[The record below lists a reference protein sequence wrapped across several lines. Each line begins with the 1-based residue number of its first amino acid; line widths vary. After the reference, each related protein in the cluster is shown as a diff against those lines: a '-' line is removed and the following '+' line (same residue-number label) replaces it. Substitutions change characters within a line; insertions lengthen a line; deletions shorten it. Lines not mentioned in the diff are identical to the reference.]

1 MSPDALYAHTRAG
14 AKADARKLWTMALED
29 ERRRKADRRTKD
41 RREEPRRKTHVVVIP
56 PADCEEGGMYEDL
69 VDEPETEEE

>member
-1 MSPDALYAHTRAG
+1 MNDRIRAHVAQH
-14 AKADARKLWTMALED
+14 AEADARKLVATAIED
-29 ERRRKADRRTKD
+29 ERRRMADRRATACGG
-41 RREEPRRKTHVVVIP
+41 RRAEDLTHVVVIP

>member
-1 MSPDALYAHTRAG
+1 MTPDALRAHTRAG
-14 AKADARKLWTMALED
+14 AKADARKLVAMADED
-29 ERRRKADRRTKD
+29 ERRRIADRRKGD
-41 RREEPRRKTHVVVIP
+41 RRAQDHTRIIVIP